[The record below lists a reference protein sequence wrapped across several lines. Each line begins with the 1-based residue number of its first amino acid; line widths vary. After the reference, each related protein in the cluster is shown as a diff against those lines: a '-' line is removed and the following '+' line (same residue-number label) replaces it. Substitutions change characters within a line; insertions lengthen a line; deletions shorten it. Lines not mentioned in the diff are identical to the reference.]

1 MLLRFELG
9 YLLSL
14 LVLFLTGPALA
25 GTPSAPVHE
34 KPKQRLKHWMVGGAG
49 PDLKGGAAPEI
60 NGSTAPEMGG
70 ATAPE
75 MGGAT
80 GPGLGGGLAPEIGG
94 VAAPFNWQDAG
105 SSSEGI
111 KKTGLAANF
120 LCSPQE
126 NSRAMKADVLGR
138 QGLTVN
144 ELCIMG
150 MTKFGWACLLTLVSM
165 VVLVLCVPLILAV
178 SRRRPP
184 GTSLI
189 STCGSKPPLQFRPPT
204 TVPSYSSMNPGTGPS
219 YASTPSQTLLTQA
232 IDDPQ
237 AVLSKPIDFVDAA
250 SSKPVYNIDDDI
262 RFP

>member
-1 MLLRFELG
+1 MLFRFELG

-14 LVLFLTGPALA
+14 LALLLTGPALVGA
-25 GTPSAPVHE
+25 PNAPVHE

-49 PDLKGGAAPEI
+49 PDLKAGAAPEI
-60 NGSTAPEMGG
+60 NGSTAPELRAATSPELGG
-70 ATAPE
+70 ATAPV
-75 MGGAT
+75 M
-80 GPGLGGGLAPEIGG
+80 GGGLAPEMGG

-105 SSSEGI
+105 SSPEGI

-126 NSRAMKADVLGR
+126 NMRAIKADVLGQ
-138 QGLTVN
+138 QGVIVN

-150 MTKFGWACLLTLVSM
+150 MTKFGWACLLTVVSM
-165 VVLVLCVPLILAV
+165 VILIMCVPFILMV

-189 STCGSKPPLQFRPPT
+189 SCGSKPSLQFRPPT

-219 YASTPSQTLLTQA
+219 YASTPSQTMLTQA

-237 AVLSKPIDFVDAA
+237 SVLSKPVDFAREGP
-250 SSKPVYNIDDDI
+250 KPVYNIDDDI